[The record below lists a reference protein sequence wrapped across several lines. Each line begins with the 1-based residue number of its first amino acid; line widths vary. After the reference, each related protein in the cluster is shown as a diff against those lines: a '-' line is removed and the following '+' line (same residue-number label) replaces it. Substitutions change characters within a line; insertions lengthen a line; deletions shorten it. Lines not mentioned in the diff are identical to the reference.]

1 MKNYSRRK
9 FIKSASIGALGFQVV
24 PSRVFGAN
32 DRVALAGI
40 GAGGKGSS
48 DIAGA
53 HAAGADVVGLCDV
66 DKGRLN
72 QAVKKYLSLIHI

>member
-9 FIKSASIGALGFQVV
+9 FIKSASIGVGFQVV

-40 GAGGKGSS
+40 GVEAK
-48 DIAGA
+48 
-53 HAAGADVVGLCDV
+53 VLVT
-66 DKGRLN
+66 
-72 QAVKKYLSLIHI
+72 

>member
-72 QAVKKYLSLIHI
+72 QAVKKYP